1 MFDAEVLKLWIEQN
15 PNWISFSFF
24 FIAFFESFAGLGLFM
39 PGVILLAAAAG
50 LANLYNINPFEI
62 LIYGYIGACSA
73 DILSFLI
80 GNFFRNKIDS
90 IWPFSSYPEALSKGR
105 SFFEKYGIYSIIIGR
120 FIGPIRPIL
129 PILAGTLNMSKQRFI
144 AIDLFSGI
152 PWVCFYILPPYY
164 VTKTI
169 TENFI
174 LLPYLIGIIFLILVM
189 LTIKKF
195 IR

>member
-1 MFDAEVLKLWIEQN
+1 VFDAEVLKLWIEQN

-105 SFFEKYGIYSIIIGR
+105 SFFEKYGIY
-120 FIGPIRPIL
+120 
-129 PILAGTLNMSKQRFI
+129 KE
-144 AIDLFSGI
+144 DLVKYGLSQDE
-152 PWVCFYILPPYY
+152 LD
-164 VTKTI
+164 KMK
-169 TENFI
+169 E
-174 LLPYLIGIIFLILVM
+174 LFLIEQSGP
-189 LTIKKF
+189 F
-195 IR
+195 YQ